1 MLLQRITRR
10 GGWLAD
16 FRDELGRRELILP
29 TGAPRLCGGNHRQG
43 FQHAL
48 YKLRNTQIPTANA
61 ATKMSEL
68 ALRSSYSLCSGSAGR
83 APYGAVKPCQPRK
96 LPPELSNCNAPA
108 CPALLSGTAV
118 RPERDPIQRPG
129 AVAIRYRFDCRA
141 THLAHGRGSSRRRAP
156 TEVDPNASTPRA
168 RSLARDPIHKRRPG
182 ANRRDC
188 RKAR

>member
-10 GGWLAD
+10 GGWPAD

-68 ALRSSYSLCSGSAGR
+68 ALRSSYSLCSGSAGP
-83 APYGAVKPCQPRK
+83 APYGP
-96 LPPELSNCNAPA
+96 
-108 CPALLSGTAV
+108 
-118 RPERDPIQRPG
+118 
-129 AVAIRYRFDCRA
+129 
-141 THLAHGRGSSRRRAP
+141 
-156 TEVDPNASTPRA
+156 
-168 RSLARDPIHKRRPG
+168 
-182 ANRRDC
+182 
-188 RKAR
+188 